1 MTDLKPIAALNGDG
15 AAVDTIATLTIR
27 ENPDLALASVAA
39 RQRQA
44 ETVAARLNDALSL
57 PLPATAQWTSAGDFA
72 AIWRGPDQWMINA
85 EYGAHAL
92 LASELK
98 AVVGDAGSVTEQ
110 TDGWCCFDAEGEKLV
125 AAFERLCA
133 LDFAQMQAGKA
144 NRTSIHHLGC
154 LVVRTEAGASVFG
167 PRSSA
172 RSLHHALVE
181 AAHSVA

>member
-1 MTDLKPIAALNGDG
+1 MTDLKPITALNGDS

-39 RQRQA
+39 RHGQA
-44 ETVAARLNDALSL
+44 ETVAARLKEALSL
-57 PLPATAQWTSAGDFA
+57 TLPEPAQWTSAGDYA
-72 AIWRGPDQWMINA
+72 AIWLGPDQWMINA

-98 AVVGDAGSVTEQ
+98 SIVGDAGSVTEQ
-110 TDGWCCFDAEGEKLV
+110 TDGWCCFDLEGEKLV
-125 AAFERLCA
+125 AAFERLSA
-133 LDFAQMQAGKA
+133 LDFAKMQTGQA

-154 LVVRTEAGASVFG
+154 LVVRTETGANVFG

-172 RSLHHALVE
+172 RSLHHALIE
-181 AAHSVA
+181 TAYSVA